1 MVWPLNGRGLCAEQT
16 RWFEVREPTCCL
28 AGLLEVR
35 GGVWGLG
42 VLTDCF
48 STGKMG

>member
-35 GGVWGLG
+35 GGVGAGGADRL
-42 VLTDCF
+42 F
-48 STGKMG
+48 QHR